1 MDKNTIIGFTLLFI
15 LLITWQQL
23 LKPSQLQIEEMKRVE
38 DSIKKAQQIVDV
50 AEKPMDVI
58 TITPDSLQG
67 LDSLQKNQL
76 SSRFGAFYN
85 AAVGKEEDFVLENDV
100 LKVTFS
106 NKGGRIKSVLL
117 KEYFKLGPLKAKDEK
132 LPLYLMEDEKDV
144 FNYTLPLATNGEIAT
159 KNLFFEAN
167 QEGKTITFRAKAS
180 DNQFFEQKYS
190 LKDGSY
196 AIDYA
201 VQLVGLDNL
210 IKDNTNT
217 IDLTWVQHLD
227 KFERNS
233 SYERTQMST
242 TYFKVVDEQ
251 ASYCK
256 LAKSNV
262 QNMSSKQIEWMA
274 HSSQFFNSALLTKNQ
289 PFAGGIF
296 ETIMLDEEDE
306 DLKKLHSQIKIPYS
320 SDAKPFE
327 MELFVGPK
335 EYKTLAAYNN
345 EFQYTVPYGWSI
357 IGTVNRYIIRPIF
370 GFLGRFIGNQG
381 IIILVLTLIVKLL
394 LYPLTYRM
402 LYSQSKMSA
411 LKPQIEKIKEKFKDE
426 PQQQQMETMKMYR
439 EFGVNPLGG
448 CFPML
453 LQMPIWF
460 ALYRFFPAAI
470 EFRQASFLWAT
481 DLSSYDV
488 FARLPFEIPFY
499 GEHVS
504 MFTILWAA
512 STIVYTVYNTRTM
525 DMSAMGG
532 NGQMMLYMQY
542 FMPIMFLFF
551 FNNFASGLTVYL
563 LFSSLFNIA
572 QTIVTKNVVINQ
584 DKIKAKLE
592 EKRNKPKKKGGFQHR
607 LEEAMKQQ
615 QKVQQQ
621 RVTQK
626 QNKPTNVEKKNRGK

>member
-23 LKPSQLQIEEMKRVE
+23 LKPSQAQIEEMKRVE
-38 DSIKKAQQIVDV
+38 DSIKKAQQVVDV
-50 AEKPMDVI
+50 AEKTIDVI
-58 TITPDSLQG
+58 AITPDSLSG

-76 SSRFGAFYN
+76 TSKFGAFYN
-85 AAVGKEEDFVLENDV
+85 AAVGKEEEFILENDV

-117 KEYFKLGPLKAKDEK
+117 KEYFKLGPLKSKDEK

-144 FNYTLPLATNGEIAT
+144 FNYTLPLATNSEIAT

-167 QEGKTITFRAKAS
+167 QEGKTITFRAEAT

-201 VQLVGLDNL
+201 VQLVGLGNL
-210 IKDNTNT
+210 LKDNTNT

-227 KFERNS
+227 KFERNA

-242 TYFKVVDEQ
+242 TYFKAVDEQ
-251 ASYCK
+251 TSYCK

-262 QNMSSKQIEWMA
+262 QDMSNKQIEWMA

-296 ETIMLDEEDE
+296 ETIMLDENNE

-470 EFRQASFLWAT
+470 EFRQASFLWAS

-499 GEHVS
+499 GAHIS
-504 MFTILWAA
+504 MFTILWQHLQLFILFTTPAA
-512 STIVYTVYNTRTM
+512 WICP
-525 DMSAMGG
+525 
-532 NGQMMLYMQY
+532 LW
-542 FMPIMFLFF
+542 
-551 FNNFASGLTVYL
+551 
-563 LFSSLFNIA
+563 
-572 QTIVTKNVVINQ
+572 
-584 DKIKAKLE
+584 E
-592 EKRNKPKKKGGFQHR
+592 EMVR
-607 LEEAMKQQ
+607 
-615 QKVQQQ
+615 
-621 RVTQK
+621 
-626 QNKPTNVEKKNRGK
+626 

>member
-23 LKPSQLQIEEMKRVE
+23 LKPSQAQIEEMKRVE
-38 DSIKKAQQIVDV
+38 DSIKKAQQVVDV
-50 AEKPMDVI
+50 AEKTIDV
-58 TITPDSLQG
+58 TAITPDSLSG

-76 SSRFGAFYN
+76 TSKFGAFYN
-85 AAVGKEEDFVLENDV
+85 AAVGKEEEFILENDV

-117 KEYFKLGPLKAKDEK
+117 KEYFKLGPLKSKDEK

-144 FNYTLPLATNGEIAT
+144 FNYTLPLATNSEIAT

-167 QEGKTITFRAKAS
+167 QEGKTITFRAKAT

-201 VQLVGLDNL
+201 VQLVGLGNL
-210 IKDNTNT
+210 LKDNTNT

-227 KFERNS
+227 KFERNA

-242 TYFKVVDEQ
+242 TYFKAVDEQ
-251 ASYCK
+251 TSYCK

-262 QNMSSKQIEWMA
+262 QDMSNKQIEWMA

-296 ETIMLDEEDE
+296 ETIMLDENNE

-470 EFRQASFLWAT
+470 EFRQASFLWAS

-499 GEHVS
+499 GAHIS

-512 STIVYTVYNTRTM
+512 STIVYTVYNTRSM

-563 LFSSLFNIA
+563 LFSSLLNIA
-572 QTIVTKNVVINQ
+572 QTVLTKNVVINQ

-592 EKRNKPKKKGGFQHR
+592 EKRKQPKKKGGFQQR

-621 RVTQK
+621 RVAQK

>member
-15 LLITWQQL
+15 LLITWQQM
-23 LKPSQLQIEEMKRVE
+23 LKPSQAQIEEMKRVE
-38 DSIKKAQQIVDV
+38 DSIKKTQQIVDI

-58 TITPDSLQG
+58 AITPDSLNG
-67 LDSLQKNQL
+67 LDSLQKLQL
-76 SSRFGAFYN
+76 SSKFGDFYN
-85 AAVGKEEDFVLENDV
+85 AAVGKEEEFVLENDV

-132 LPLYLMEDEKDV
+132 LPLYLMEDDKDV
-144 FNYTLPLATNGEIAT
+144 FNYTLPLSTNGEIAT
-159 KNLFFEAN
+159 KNLFFETN
-167 QEGKTITFRAKAS
+167 QEGKIITFRAKAS

-201 VQLVGLDNL
+201 VQFVGLDNL
-210 IKDNTNT
+210 LKNNTNT

-242 TYFKVVDEQ
+242 TYFKAVDEQ
-251 ASYCK
+251 VSYCK
-256 LAKSNV
+256 LAKSNI
-262 QNMSSKQIEWMA
+262 QDISGQPIEWMA
-274 HSSQFFNSALLTKNQ
+274 HSSQFFNSALLAKNQ
-289 PFAGGIF
+289 PFTGGVF
-296 ETIMLDEEDE
+296 ETIMLEEDDE

-345 EFQYTVPYGWSI
+345 EFEYTVPYGWSI

-470 EFRQASFLWAT
+470 EFRQASFLWAS

-488 FARLPFEIPFY
+488 FAKLPFEIPFY
-499 GEHVS
+499 GEHIS

-512 STIVYTVYNTRTM
+512 STIVYTVYNTRNM

-532 NGQMMLYMQY
+532 NGQMMMYMQY

-551 FNNFASGLTVYL
+551 FNNFASGLTLYL
-563 LFSSLFNIA
+563 LFSSLLNIA
-572 QTIVTKNVVINQ
+572 QTVLTKNVVINQ

-592 EKRNKPKKKGGFQHR
+592 EKRKQPKKKGGFQQR

-615 QKVQQQ
+615 QQIQQQ
-621 RVTQK
+621 RTTQK
-626 QNKPTNVEKKNRGK
+626 QNKPTNVEKKKRGK

>member
-23 LKPSQLQIEEMKRVE
+23 LKPSQAQIEEMKRVE
-38 DSIKKAQQIVDV
+38 DSIKKAQQVVDV
-50 AEKPMDVI
+50 AEKTIDVI
-58 TITPDSLQG
+58 AITPDSLSG

-76 SSRFGAFYN
+76 TSRFGAFYN
-85 AAVGKEEDFVLENDV
+85 AAVGKEEEFILENDV

-117 KEYFKLGPLKAKDEK
+117 KEYFKLGPLKSKDEK

-144 FNYTLPLATNGEIAT
+144 FNYTLPLATNSEIAT

-167 QEGKTITFRAKAS
+167 QEGKTITFRAEAT

-201 VQLVGLDNL
+201 VQLVGLGNL
-210 IKDNTNT
+210 LKDNTNT

-227 KFERNS
+227 KFERNA

-242 TYFKVVDEQ
+242 TYFKAVDEQ
-251 ASYCK
+251 TSYCK

-262 QNMSSKQIEWMA
+262 QDMSNKQIEWMA

-296 ETIMLDEEDE
+296 ETIMLDENNE

-470 EFRQASFLWAT
+470 EFRQASFLWAS

-499 GEHVS
+499 GAHIS

-512 STIVYTVYNTRTM
+512 STIVYTVYNTRSM

-563 LFSSLFNIA
+563 LFSSLLNIA
-572 QTIVTKNVVINQ
+572 QTVLTKNVIINQ

-592 EKRNKPKKKGGFQHR
+592 EKRKQPKKKGGFQQR

-621 RVTQK
+621 RVAQK

>member
-15 LLITWQQL
+15 MLITWQQM
-23 LKPSQLQIEEMKRVE
+23 LKPSQAQIEEMKRVE
-38 DSIKKAQQIVDV
+38 DSIKKTQQIVDI

-58 TITPDSLQG
+58 AITPDSLNG
-67 LDSLQKNQL
+67 LDSLQKLQL
-76 SSRFGAFYN
+76 SSKFGDFYN
-85 AAVGKEEDFVLENDV
+85 AAVGKEEEFVLENDV

-132 LPLYLMEDEKDV
+132 LPLYLMEDDKDV

-159 KNLFFEAN
+159 KNLFFETN
-167 QEGKTITFRAKAS
+167 QEGKIITFRAKAS

-201 VQLVGLDNL
+201 VQFVGLDNL
-210 IKDNTNT
+210 LKNNTNT

-242 TYFKVVDEQ
+242 TYFKAVDEQ
-251 ASYCK
+251 VSYCK
-256 LAKSNV
+256 LAKSNI
-262 QNMSSKQIEWMA
+262 QDISGQPIEWMA
-274 HSSQFFNSALLTKNQ
+274 HSSQFFNSALLAKNQ
-289 PFAGGIF
+289 PFTGGVF
-296 ETIMLDEEDE
+296 ETIMLEENDE

-345 EFQYTVPYGWSI
+345 EFEYTVPYGWSI

-470 EFRQASFLWAT
+470 EFRQASFLWAS

-488 FARLPFEIPFY
+488 FAKLPFEIPFY
-499 GEHVS
+499 GEHIS

-512 STIVYTVYNTRTM
+512 STIVYTVYNTRNM

-532 NGQMMLYMQY
+532 NGQMMMYMQY

-563 LFSSLFNIA
+563 LFSSLLNIA
-572 QTIVTKNVVINQ
+572 QTVLTKNVVINQ

-592 EKRNKPKKKGGFQHR
+592 EKRKQPKKKGGFQQR

-615 QKVQQQ
+615 QQIQQQ
-621 RVTQK
+621 RTTQK
-626 QNKPTNVEKKNRGK
+626 QNKPTNVERKKRGK

>member
-15 LLITWQQL
+15 LLITWQQM
-23 LKPSQLQIEEMKRVE
+23 LKPSQAQIEEMKRVE
-38 DSIKKAQQIVDV
+38 DSIKKAQQIVDL
-50 AEKPMDVI
+50 AEKPMDVVA
-58 TITPDSLQG
+58 ITPDSLNG
-67 LDSLQKNQL
+67 LDSLQKLQL
-76 SSRFGAFYN
+76 SSKFGDFYN
-85 AAVGKEEDFVLENDV
+85 AAIGKEEEFVLENDV

-159 KNLFFEAN
+159 KNLFFEAS
-167 QEGKTITFRAKAS
+167 QAGKTITFRAKAS

-210 IKDNTNT
+210 LKNNTNA

-242 TYFKVVDEQ
+242 TYFKAVDEQ
-251 ASYCK
+251 TSYCK
-256 LAKSNV
+256 LAKSDI
-262 QNMSSKQIEWMA
+262 QNMSGQSIEWMA
-274 HSSQFFNSALLTKNQ
+274 HSSQFFNSALLTRNQ
-289 PFAGGIF
+289 PFAGGVF
-296 ETIMLDEEDE
+296 ETIMLEEEDE
-306 DLKKLHSQIKIPYS
+306 DLKKLHSQIKIPYP

-370 GFLGRFIGNQG
+370 GFLGGFIGNQG

-402 LYSQSKMSA
+402 LYSQSKMAA
-411 LKPQIEKIKEKFKDE
+411 LKPQVEKVREKFKDDQ
-426 PQQQQMETMKMYR
+426 QQQQMETMKMYR

-470 EFRQASFLWAT
+470 EFRQAGFLWAS

-488 FARLPFEIPFY
+488 FARLPFEVPFY
-499 GEHVS
+499 GAHVS

-512 STIVYTVYNTRTM
+512 STIVYTVYNTRNM

-532 NGQMMLYMQY
+532 NGQMMMYMQY

-563 LFSSLFNIA
+563 LFSSLLNIA

-584 DKIKAKLE
+584 DKIIAKLE
-592 EKRNKPKKKGGFQHR
+592 EQRKKPKKKGGFQQR

-615 QKVQQQ
+615 QQIQQQ
-621 RVTQK
+621 RTTQK
-626 QNKPTNVEKKNRGK
+626 QNKPTNVERKKRGK

>member
-23 LKPSQLQIEEMKRVE
+23 LKPSQAQIEEMKRVE
-38 DSIKKAQQIVDV
+38 DSIKKAQQVVDV
-50 AEKPMDVI
+50 AEKTIDVI
-58 TITPDSLQG
+58 AITPDSLSG

-76 SSRFGAFYN
+76 TSKFGAFYN
-85 AAVGKEEDFVLENDV
+85 AAVGKEEEFILENDV

-117 KEYFKLGPLKAKDEK
+117 KEYFKLGPLKSKDEK

-144 FNYTLPLATNGEIAT
+144 FNYTLPLATNSEIAT

-167 QEGKTITFRAKAS
+167 QEGKTITFRAEAT

-201 VQLVGLDNL
+201 VQLVGLGNL
-210 IKDNTNT
+210 LKDNTNT

-227 KFERNS
+227 KFERNA

-242 TYFKVVDEQ
+242 TYFKAVDEQ
-251 ASYCK
+251 TSYCK

-262 QNMSSKQIEWMA
+262 QDMSNKQIEWMA

-296 ETIMLDEEDE
+296 ETIMLDENNE

-470 EFRQASFLWAT
+470 EFRQASFLWAS

-499 GEHVS
+499 GAHIS

-512 STIVYTVYNTRTM
+512 STIVYTVYNTRSM

-563 LFSSLFNIA
+563 LFSSLLNIA
-572 QTIVTKNVVINQ
+572 QTVLTKNVIINQ

-592 EKRNKPKKKGGFQHR
+592 EKRKQPKKKGGFQQR

-621 RVTQK
+621 RVAQK